1 MEEAGVE
8 FERPIDWDWII
19 ENEPLITNP
28 PPLLN
33 NLRNML
39 RFLTLDNH
47 ERLAFIGKN
56 FLELLLETL
65 SPGPEV
71 DQPG

>member
-1 MEEAGVE
+1 
-8 FERPIDWDWII
+8 
-19 ENEPLITNP
+19 
-28 PPLLN
+28 
-33 NLRNML
+33 ML